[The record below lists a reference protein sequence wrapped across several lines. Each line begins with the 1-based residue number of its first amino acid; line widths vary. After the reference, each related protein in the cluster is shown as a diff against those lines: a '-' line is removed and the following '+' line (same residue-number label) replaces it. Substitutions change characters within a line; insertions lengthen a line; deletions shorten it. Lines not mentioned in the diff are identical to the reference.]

1 MEAGNDPW
9 ALAETSMAMAKITD
23 TAVSNRA
30 AHAALQAPA
39 IHTATYRP
47 TDMRVCS
54 TTNRLDMKD
63 CRVRPEAITQPGRR
77 LGCFISGVA
86 QRLRPGITA
95 AD

>member
-1 MEAGNDPW
+1 
-9 ALAETSMAMAKITD
+9 MARAKITD
-23 TAVSNRA
+23 TAVSDRP

-39 IHTATYRP
+39 IHTAIWRP

-54 TTNRLDMKD
+54 TTNRLEMRAWRDR
-63 CRVRPEAITQPGRR
+63 RVRLEAIKQPGRR